1 MAVSKILKPV
11 AGVVI
16 LVGLYAAAG
25 YVGVPAGVRWA
36 VDNVVPDVLGGRTAT
51 VGDVSFNPW
60 TWTLS
65 VRDLTVKSAHAPAN
79 PLLTLRTFEADV
91 SGDTLFEMAPV
102 VERLTVD
109 GLNVHLTA
117 NEKNNKEA
125 KEAVK
130 EQSGAAGASS
140 GLPAFSLAD
149 VRVTNSNVRLTN
161 PGNGADVRIT
171 DIDFALPLV
180 STLPASGTLTAA
192 PKLSLKIDGT
202 PIAAQGTLK
211 GRTAELALKVSSL
224 DVARILKAAPVTLPV
239 FVQSASVSC
248 DLKAAIE
255 MPESGEAAVKVS
267 GTASAANVDV
277 RDAKKKPFVS
287 LTSASVAIDSLD
299 PTARKAA
306 VKSVTV
312 RDPKITAAVNTKQ
325 GAGKSESGAGS
336 EEPSSSDGAW
346 TWSVGSV
353 DLTNGRLSVTD
364 TGLTPDASLSVS
376 AINLKASNL
385 SAAKGKTASYSASAK
400 VAGGSLS
407 SAGNLSVNPLSVK
420 ATTQVKALQFAPFNP
435 WVKSLAGAQL
445 TKGTADVNGK
455 LDMSSGKDLS
465 LKWNGDLAVGNL
477 EAKNAQGKTLMT
489 WTQAAATGVDVQS
502 ISPVN
507 ISVANLTVKEPAK
520 KATQSVKKAA
530 DLVGLLASLTG
541 HENTARR
548 AQKTAEVVS
557 QDISVSNLV
566 YKDGKFSA
574 VEEAADK
581 AKNALSA
588 LLVESLNSVFA
599 AGGK

>member
-65 VRDLTVKSAHAPAN
+65 ARDLSVKSAHAPTN
-79 PLLTLRTFEADV
+79 PLLTLRTFEANV

-161 PGNGADVRIT
+161 PANGADVRIT

-312 RDPKITAAVNTKQ
+312 RDPKITAAVNSKQ

-455 LDMSSGKDLS
+455 LDMSSGKALS

-502 ISPVN
+502 ISPVK

-530 DLVGLLASLTG
+530 DLVGLFASLTG

>member
-79 PLLTLRTFEADV
+79 PLLTLRTFEANV

-161 PGNGADVRIT
+161 PANGADVRIT

-202 PIAAQGTLK
+202 PIAAQGSLK

-248 DLKAAIE
+248 DLKAAFE

-277 RDAKKKPFVS
+277 RDAKKKPFVR

-312 RDPKITAAVNTKQ
+312 RDPKITAAINTKQ
-325 GAGKSESGAGS
+325 SAGKSESGVGS

-385 SAAKGKTASYSASAK
+385 SSAKGKTASYSASAK

-455 LDMSSGKDLS
+455 LDMSSGKALS

-502 ISPVN
+502 ISPVK

-566 YKDGKFSA
+566 YKDGKFSV